1 MRQSLPEELISHAA
15 VDDSWC
21 LVCPEHDLLPRLV
34 DLVEPLGLFGKL
46 LGNVTTYE
54 YSLQVHPHV
63 LHQQPPLENFIG
75 VRQVLRE

>member
-1 MRQSLPEELISHAA
+1 MFTWGLMGPG
-15 VDDSWC
+15 
-21 LVCPEHDLLPRLV
+21 HDLLPGLV

-54 YSLQVHPHV
+54 YSLKVDPHV

-75 VRQVLRE
+75 VGQVLKKVQVLIVCRQIEKKS